1 MNLLFIFFK
10 TIIKKYNFNIKK
22 PITLKMVNLVIE
34 EMDIFKNKTC
44 DFNVKKYCYMIKRL
58 NINISSFLIKD

>member
-1 MNLLFIFFK
+1 MNLLFILFK

-44 DFNVKKYCYMIKRL
+44 DFNVKKYCYDKKIKY
-58 NINISSFLIKD
+58 